1 MLLQDCGN
9 CKWKKLV
16 KSGMFLDQRNIRED
30 LFAALFL
37 FCINSYTNSK
47 QQTLLAPNL
56 TNLTS

>member
-56 TNLTS
+56 TS